1 MFQNILVSTDG
12 SPDADRAL
20 TQAIDL
26 AESEHAC
33 LTIFSAVVTPPTAA
47 YIGGG
52 GAVAAAFAANAET
65 ETEKVLRE
73 AVERVPDGVSVSTVL
88 SGEPVRL
95 ALIHQ
100 ITSGHHDLV
109 VMGSRGRGALR
120 SVLLGSVSH
129 YVLHHSPVPVLI
141 VRADPERGLESS
153 APVSRDRAATDRR
166 PVHAGA

>member
-1 MFQNILVSTDG
+1 MFQNILVAIDG
-12 SPDADRAL
+12 SPDADQAL
-20 TQAIDL
+20 TEAVDM
-26 AESEHAC
+26 AESEHAR
-33 LTIFSAVVTPPTAA
+33 LTIFSAVVMPPTAA

-52 GAVAAAFAANAET
+52 GAVAAAFARDAET
-65 ETEKVLRE
+65 ETEKILRE
-73 AVERVPDGVSVSTVL
+73 AVERVPDRVSVSTVL

-129 YVLHHSPVPVLI
+129 YVLNHSPVPVLI
-141 VRADPERGLESS
+141 VHAEPERGLESS
-153 APVSRDRAATDRR
+153 AAVSRDRPATDRR